1 MKNIRTLLKVAGGGI
16 LLSWLTSS
24 CAGLG
29 VDLDYDDGYYYPYWS
44 PGYNGVIYPPTYVPD
59 IMYPYPSWP
68 SYRPLPPAPPS
79 SGRPEFVNPG
89 LNRPVI
95 RPQAP
100 DGSERPGN
108 WSRPDGNGTQNPPSI
123 PRGESPRGRR

>member
-44 PGYNGVIYPPTYVPD
+44 PGYNGVIYPPAYVPD
-59 IMYPYPSWP
+59 IMYPVAF
-68 SYRPLPPAPPS
+68 LQTFT
-79 SGRPEFVNPG
+79 SGAA
-89 LNRPVI
+89 I
-95 RPQAP
+95 I
-100 DGSERPGN
+100 
-108 WSRPDGNGTQNPPSI
+108 GTS
-123 PRGESPRGRR
+123 

>member
-44 PGYNGVIYPPTYVPD
+44 PGYNLSLIHISEPT
-59 IMYPYPSWP
+59 
-68 SYRPLPPAPPS
+68 
-79 SGRPEFVNPG
+79 
-89 LNRPVI
+89 
-95 RPQAP
+95 
-100 DGSERPGN
+100 
-108 WSRPDGNGTQNPPSI
+108 
-123 PRGESPRGRR
+123 RR